1 MKLVSVSLAAI
12 LLLFGSI
19 LGGCASL
26 DAHVTPVY
34 TVEPGKKSPLSTIP
48 SLAVSIQV
56 EDQRNQFELDRVGNK
71 KNGYG
76 QNMAKVIPDKAP
88 ADILRDALKAEFEAN
103 NHRVVAPDVSQA
115 DALVKVGL
123 KRFWSEATI
132 HFFDIEM
139 VATLETDIGILN
151 GTGQDKLS
159 SKPLTSTFRDS
170 RQYAGEGAFEDSLK
184 GALLEYVRTF
194 SRDPAVLDALRSAGP
209 KK

>member
-1 MKLVSVSLAAI
+1 MRIAGMSMAAVLLVY
-12 LLLFGSI
+12 GSI
-19 LGGCASL
+19 LGGCASM

-34 TVEPGKKSPLSTIP
+34 TVEPGKKSPLSTIQP
-48 SLAVSIQV
+48 LTVAIQV
-56 EDQRNQFELDRVGNK
+56 EDQRNQFELDRLGNK

-88 ADILRDALKAEFEAN
+88 ADILRDALRAEFEAN
-103 NHRVVAPDVSQA
+103 NHKVVAPEVTQA
-115 DALVKVGL
+115 DALLKVGL

-139 VATLETDIGILN
+139 VSTLETDVGILN
-151 GTGQDKLS
+151 GTSQDKLS

-170 RQYAGEGAFEDSLK
+170 RQYAGDGAFEDSLK

-194 SRDPAVLDALRSAGP
+194 SRDPAVLDALKSAGP
-209 KK
+209 GK

>member
-1 MKLVSVSLAAI
+1 MRIAGMSVAGVLLVY
-12 LLLFGSI
+12 GSI
-19 LGGCASL
+19 LGGCASM

-34 TVEPGKKSPLSTIP
+34 TVEPGKKSPLSTIQP
-48 SLAVSIQV
+48 LTVAIQV
-56 EDQRNQFELDRVGNK
+56 EDQRNQFELDRLGNK

-88 ADILRDALKAEFEAN
+88 ADILRDALRAEFEAN
-103 NHRVVAPDVSQA
+103 NHKVVAPEVTQA
-115 DALVKVGL
+115 DALLKVGL

-139 VATLETDIGILN
+139 VSTLETDVGILN
-151 GTGQDKLS
+151 GTSQDKLS

-170 RQYAGEGAFEDSLK
+170 RQYAGDGAFEDSLK

-194 SRDPAVLDALRSAGP
+194 SRDPAVLDALKSAGP
-209 KK
+209 GK

>member
-1 MKLVSVSLAAI
+1 MRIAGVSVAAV
-12 LLLFGSI
+12 LLVYGSI
-19 LGGCASL
+19 LGGCAST

-48 SLAVSIQV
+48 PLAVAVQV

-88 ADILRDALKAEFEAN
+88 ADILREALKAELEAN
-103 NHRVVAPDVSQA
+103 SHKVVAPGVTQA

-139 VATLETDIGILN
+139 VSTLETDIGILN

-170 RQYAGEGAFEDSLK
+170 RQFAGEGAFEDSLK

-194 SRDPAVLDALRSAGP
+194 SRDPAVLDALRAVGP
-209 KK
+209 RK

>member
-1 MKLVSVSLAAI
+1 MRIAGMSVAAVLLVY
-12 LLLFGSI
+12 GSI
-19 LGGCASL
+19 LGGCASM

-34 TVEPGKKSPLSTIP
+34 TVEPGKKSPLSTIQP
-48 SLAVSIQV
+48 LTVAIQV
-56 EDQRNQFELDRVGNK
+56 EDQRNQFELDRLGNK

-88 ADILRDALKAEFEAN
+88 ADILRDALRAEFEAN
-103 NHRVVAPDVSQA
+103 NHKVVAPEVTQA
-115 DALVKVGL
+115 DALLKVGL

-139 VATLETDIGILN
+139 VSTLETDVGILN
-151 GTGQDKLS
+151 GTSQDKLS

-170 RQYAGEGAFEDSLK
+170 RQYAGDGAFEDSLK

-194 SRDPAVLDALRSAGP
+194 SRDPAVLDALKSAGP
-209 KK
+209 GK

>member
-1 MKLVSVSLAAI
+1 MKITGLSLAVV
-12 LLLFGSI
+12 LLVYGGI
-19 LGGCASL
+19 LGGCAST

-34 TVEPGKKSPLSTIP
+34 TVEPGKKSPLSTISP
-48 SLAVSIQV
+48 LSVAIQV

-88 ADILRDALKAEFEAN
+88 SDILRDALKAEFEAN
-103 NHRVVAPDVSQA
+103 NHKVVAPEVSQA
-115 DALVKVGL
+115 DALLKVGL

-139 VATLETDIGILN
+139 VSTLETDIGILN

-159 SKPLTSTFRDS
+159 SKPLTSTFRES
-170 RQYAGEGAFEDSLK
+170 RQYGGEGAFEDSLK
-184 GALLEYVRTF
+184 GALLEYVKTF
-194 SRDPAVLDALRSAGP
+194 SRDPAVLDALRAVGAR
-209 KK
+209 K